1 MKTKKVQNSG
11 PNSHKAQ
18 TSGTSKQTIAI
29 IVTAVV
35 AIVLGAFVIG
45 SFVSQPS
52 GETVAIVNGKDIKI
66 ENPTTLLESATG
78 INKISDKIDLV
89 ALQARYGN
97 IDTSSVGTTIDSFK
111 STYGND
117 YLTTAEQIIG
127 YPITSEQ
134 DIRDYLTL
142 SLYTEELFQEFVPVT
157 DEQIQTAFTET
168 YANEV
173 CARHILIE
181 DETQAQTVLDAITAG
196 TYTVEEVVADKT
208 IVGEE
213 ITIKEAS
220 DLSCFKKGQMVAEFE
235 AAAFALEKGATS
247 TELVK
252 TDYGYHIINV
262 YDQKANEL
270 TDELKE
276 TIASDL
282 RSAEKTRANYQTF
295 MTDIREE
302 AGVEITNEAV
312 KTAYDELMTSLTTP
326 AE

>member
-1 MKTKKVQNSG
+1 QV
-11 PNSHKAQ
+11 
-18 TSGTSKQTIAI
+18 
-29 IVTAVV
+29 
-35 AIVLGAFVIG
+35 
-45 SFVSQPS
+45 
-52 GETVAIVNGKDIKI
+52 
-66 ENPTTLLESATG
+66 
-78 INKISDKIDLV
+78 
-89 ALQARYGN
+89 RYKN

-111 STYGND
+111 STYGNE

-127 YPITSEQ
+127 YPITNEQ

-142 SLYTEELFQEFVPVT
+142 SLYTEELFKEFIPVT
-157 DEQIQTAFTET
+157 DEQIQTAFTEK
-168 YANEV
+168 YAEEV
-173 CARHILIE
+173 GAHHILIE
-181 DETQAQTVLDAITAG
+181 DEAQAQKVLDAIKSG
-196 TYTVEEVVADKT
+196 TYTVEEVVTDQT
-208 IVGEE
+208 IVGED
-213 ITIKEAS
+213 IIIKEAS
-220 DLSCFKKGQMVAEFE
+220 DLSYFKKGQMVAEFE
-235 AAAFALEKGATS
+235 TAAFALEKDATS

-252 TDYGYHIINV
+252 TEFGYHIINV
-262 YDQKANEL
+262 YDQKTNEL